1 MGTLI
6 TISQFL
12 LSLAILITLHEL
24 GHFVTARFFGIRVEK
39 FYLFFDAWG
48 KRLFKFRK
56 GDTEYGVGWLPLGG
70 YVKIAGMVDESLDTN
85 QMKSEPQ
92 SWEFRSK
99 PAWQRLIV
107 MIGGVTV
114 NLVLGIFIMILI
126 TWSVGDKYIPNKA
139 INEAGGIYAGPVA
152 REIGFKNGDKII
164 RINDK
169 PVEDLVSDFANPDFI
184 MGDRKEVLINRNGK
198 DTLLKITASLEE
210 KLSKKSDL
218 PFIAPPYRFTI
229 HSVIGGTA
237 AAGAGLKKGDAIV
250 AIDSQDCSTFFVFKE
265 MITAKAGKNVALT
278 VVSGGVSR
286 QARLT
291 VSKDGTIGFK
301 PEFVGFEG
309 KEKITE
315 YSLGE
320 SIAKGTSKSFSMLAA
335 NAKGLGRVVSGQ
347 VDPKKSLAGPVGMAQ
362 MYGSQWDW
370 LNFWSLTAMIS
381 LVLAFMNILP
391 IPALDGGH
399 VMFLL
404 WEMIT
409 RRPVSEKV
417 LYIGQIIG
425 MVILGALM
433 LFIFWVDIAR
443 ALGF

>member
-1 MGTLI
+1 MGTII

-24 GHFVTARFFGIRVEK
+24 GHFVAARMFGIRVEK

-48 KRLFKFRK
+48 KRFFRFKK
-56 GDTEYGVGWLPLGG
+56 GDTEYGMGWLPLGG
-70 YVKIAGMVDESLDTN
+70 YVKIAGMVDESLDTE

-107 MIGGVTV
+107 MVGGVTV
-114 NLVLGIFIMILI
+114 NLVLGVLIMILI
-126 TWSVGDKYIPNKA
+126 TWTVGEKYIPNKA

-152 REIGFKNGDKII
+152 REIGFRTGDKILK
-164 RINDK
+164 INGK
-169 PVEDLVSDFANPDFI
+169 EVEDLVSSLADPDFI
-184 MGDRKEVLINRNGK
+184 MGDKKEVTLNRDGR
-198 DTLLKITASLEE
+198 DTTIAITANLEE

-218 PFIAPPYRFTI
+218 PFIAPPYMFKL
-229 HSVIGGTA
+229 HSVIGGSA
-237 AAGAGLKKGDAIV
+237 AAKAGLKKGEFIV
-250 AIDSQDCSTFFVFKE
+250 AMDGEDCRNFFIFKE
-265 MITAKAGKNVALT
+265 KVMARKDKDVVLT
-278 VVSGGVSR
+278 VTGNGDKRDVKLHVSS
-286 QARLT
+286 
-291 VSKDGTIGFK
+291 DGTIGFK
-301 PEFVGFEG
+301 PDFTGFEG
-309 KEKITE
+309 KEKITKFG
-315 YSLGE
+315 LGE
-320 SIAKGTSKSFSMLAA
+320 SIVKGTARSFSMLAA
-335 NAKGLGRVVSGQ
+335 NAKGLGRVVTGQ

-425 MVILGALM
+425 MVILGSLM
-433 LFIFWVDIAR
+433 IFIFWVDIAR